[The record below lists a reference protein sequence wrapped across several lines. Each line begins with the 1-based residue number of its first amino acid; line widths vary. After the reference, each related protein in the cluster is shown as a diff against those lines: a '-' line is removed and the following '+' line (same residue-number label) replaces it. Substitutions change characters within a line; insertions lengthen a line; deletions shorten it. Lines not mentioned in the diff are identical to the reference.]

1 MVCYTSS
8 SAFQNPPVIALTQK
22 PSVAPV
28 KPTGSKAAAKSRL
41 AAVKAAMK
49 ARQQAAENID
59 SKAEEPQTEPRPS
72 ESVVFDGGFFQVESP
87 ARPPGQR
94 ELFQCTLCPQFADL
108 VELE

>member
-1 MVCYTSS
+1 MIS
-8 SAFQNPPVIALTQK
+8 LTQK

-49 ARQQAAENID
+49 AKQQGAENID
-59 SKAEEPQTEPRPS
+59 SNAKEPRTESQPT

-87 ARPPGQR
+87 ARSTGKR
-94 ELFQCTLCPQFADL
+94 KLFECALCSLFPDL